1 MAMDHSPLSARVQE
15 LVYNVEVGS
24 GLRLIR
30 GSLYI
35 LGLLSVMLLFTA
47 THFRGLKEAEA
58 MEYAQLGRNLLQ
70 THRLQTQV
78 IRPASIWYLIENSR
92 AHNPQMQAHP
102 DIIHPPLYPAL
113 LALGFTAVR
122 GSFET
127 ATISGVF
134 TPEQWIIVPLGHICT
149 LLTGL
154 LVFLLGRRLF
164 DPRHGLLAASAFF
177 LSASVWQLSITGLN
191 LSLTVLLSV
200 AAWYFAVVTVERW
213 QGGSAFRRWWLFYL
227 LTLLTVTAGFYTRYS
242 AALLV
247 LPLAVFIGFAMR
259 REHGWTRA
267 AVFVGLFLA
276 AISPWLVRNIL
287 VSGGPLGLAP
297 YLALN
302 DTRLF
307 EGDVFE
313 RTLAPVLQAGRIF
326 DALKVKWLVNFA
338 AFYAQPLRSLGD
350 GLFISFFLT
359 SFFFQ
364 FGRPLVNLLRWC
376 VGLALLLLLLL
387 APLNGDSSWRLAA
400 IFWPFAILYGL
411 AFFMVLLNRMQLTYR
426 LLRQSVIGLFMFLGA
441 LPLLLTLLP
450 PREGPPYPPY
460 HAPFVKHV
468 SNLLKPGEMMC
479 SDMPWATAW
488 YGNRSSLSLPTT
500 LDDFYEISDSIRH
513 ISGLYFTTLTRDK
526 PYVRQL
532 LTGPYKSWF
541 PVLEG
546 RIPGDFPLNQGFP
559 LNNMDQ
565 LFLTDR
571 TRYNQ

>member
-1 MAMDHSPLSARVQE
+1 MDIDNRPFSARVQE
-15 LVYNVEVGS
+15 LVYNVEVGI

-30 GSLYI
+30 GILYFLA
-35 LGLLSVMLLFTA
+35 LGLLMLWFSG
-47 THFRGLKEAEA
+47 THFKGLKEAEA

-78 IRPASIWYLIENSR
+78 IRPASMWYLIEHSR
-92 AHNPQMQAHP
+92 QHNPQMRAHP
-102 DIIHPPLYPAL
+102 DIVHPPLYPAL
-113 LALGFTAVR
+113 LALGFTGTR
-122 GSFET
+122 GSFE
-127 ATISGVF
+127 ASAISGVF
-134 TPEQWIIVPLGHICT
+134 KPELWIIWLWGHLCT

-154 LVFLLGRRLF
+154 LLFLLGRRLF
-164 DPRHGLLAASAFF
+164 DPRHGLLAATAFF
-177 LSASVWQLSITGLN
+177 LSASVWQLSISGLN
-191 LSLTVLLSV
+191 LSLSVLLSV
-200 AAWYFAVVTVERW
+200 AAWYFAVVAVDRW
-213 QGGSAFRRWWLFYL
+213 QGGSALRRWLPFYL
-227 LTLLTVTAGFYTRYS
+227 LALLAVTAGFYTRYS

-247 LPLAVFIGFAMR
+247 LPLALFIGFSQRKA
-259 REHGWTRA
+259 HGWIWA

-276 AISPWLVRNIL
+276 AISPWLARNIL

-297 YLALN
+297 YLVLN

-307 EGDVFE
+307 DGDAFE
-313 RTLAPVLQAGRIF
+313 RALAPVLQAGRIV
-326 DALKVKWLVNFA
+326 DALEVKWLVRFA
-338 AFYAQPLRSLGD
+338 AFYAQPLRTVGE
-350 GLFISFFLT
+350 GLFICFFLT

-387 APLNGDSSWRLAA
+387 APLCGESTWRMLA
-400 IFWPFAILYGL
+400 IFWPLAILYGL
-411 AFFMVLLNRMQLTYR
+411 AFLTVLVNRMQMTYR
-426 LLRQSVIGLFMFLGA
+426 ILRQGVIGLFLFLGA

-460 HAPFVKHV
+460 HPPFVKHV
-468 SNLLKPGEMMC
+468 SNLLKADEMIC

-488 YGNRSSLSLPTT
+488 YGNRTSLYLPAT
-500 LDDFYEISDSIRH
+500 LEDFYEISDSFRH

-541 PVLEG
+541 PILEG
-546 RIPGDFPLNQGFP
+546 RVPSDFPLTQGFP

-565 LFLTDR
+565 IFLTDR
-571 TRYNQ
+571 TRYGE